1 MLHVRSI
8 AVSTAVVCFFTVGL
22 IGSISGLSPWACCER
37 AIPAAAIIY
46 FAAGAAVRTVNT
58 ILIQAIVDRQINKE
72 RTGEDQS

>member
-8 AVSTAVVCFFTVGL
+8 AVSTAVVCFFAVGL

-37 AIPAAAIIY
+37 ALLAAAIVY
-46 FAAGAAVRTVNT
+46 FAAGAAVRAVNT